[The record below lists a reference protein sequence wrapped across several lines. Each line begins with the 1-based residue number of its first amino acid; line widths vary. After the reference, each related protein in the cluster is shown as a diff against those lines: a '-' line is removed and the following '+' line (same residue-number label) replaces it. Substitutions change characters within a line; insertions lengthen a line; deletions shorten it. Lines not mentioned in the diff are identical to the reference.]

1 MNQKASKKILLV
13 EDNADYSQLLERV
26 LTKAGYEVKILANPT
41 GVSAQISADKPDL
54 IILDVMLPQISGLTI
69 LEELKKHERTEK
81 IPVFCLT
88 NLPEEVGREKAL
100 ALGAYCYLT
109 KAHYN
114 VYDIV
119 KHVDFYFHEELSDE
133 GKEH

>member
-1 MNQKASKKILLV
+1 MKKIIVV
-13 EDNADYSQLLERV
+13 EDNLEYAEILEKV
-26 LTKAGYEVKILANPT
+26 LVKAGYEAKIFSDPSNIFLKI
-41 GVSAQISADKPDL
+41 VSENPDL
-54 IILDVMLPQISGLTI
+54 VILDIMLPHKSGLTI
-69 LEELKKHERTEK
+69 LEEMKKNDSTKK

-114 VYDIV
+114 ITDVA
-119 KHVDFYFHEELSDE
+119 KHVDFFFKDAV
-133 GKEH
+133 